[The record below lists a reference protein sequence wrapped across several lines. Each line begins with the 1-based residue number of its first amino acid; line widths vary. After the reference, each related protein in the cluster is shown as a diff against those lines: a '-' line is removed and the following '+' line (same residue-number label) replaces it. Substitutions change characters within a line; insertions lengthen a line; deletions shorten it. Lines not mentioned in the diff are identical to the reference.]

1 MKNEKTL
8 LLAVYKEGP
17 GTQGGIKGVLD
28 GAIGGTYQ
36 ERIELMYEKLTER
49 TASWLEDDPD
59 VNIRVVSVG
68 FSRGAEQ
75 AAGFSRLLHERG
87 IRSVENEK
95 QALRAPGTTPQALG
109 LYDPVATG
117 TPSRNDRRPPSS
129 VISSIQITAGD
140 EYRTKFPS
148 TTIIAQGKSEDGRFL
163 GVTTA
168 GAYSDIGGG
177 YLLNGLPARNF
188 NLMAD
193 YLNKTIGHGVIEKMQ
208 VPPEPEKSVIHDS
221 TQHKWFYRSVG
232 ELAIIERAE
241 PSRQDVYH

>member
-17 GTQGGIKGVLD
+17 GTQGEIKGVLD

-87 IRSVENEK
+87 IRSVEDEK
-95 QALRAPGTTPQALG
+95 QVLRAPGTTPQALG

-117 TPSRNDRRPPSS
+117 TPHVMTGALHHQSFRAFRLPQVTSTVPSFL
-129 VISSIQITAGD
+129 
-140 EYRTKFPS
+140 RLPS
-148 TTIIAQGKSEDGRFL
+148 LHKENR
-163 GVTTA
+163 
-168 GAYSDIGGG
+168 
-177 YLLNGLPARNF
+177 
-188 NLMAD
+188 
-193 YLNKTIGHGVIEKMQ
+193 KM
-208 VPPEPEKSVIHDS
+208 VAS
-221 TQHKWFYRSVG
+221 
-232 ELAIIERAE
+232 LA
-241 PSRQDVYH
+241 